1 MTVSIDKLFGDKLD
15 FDIKF
20 WVKIKDI
27 CKIEKETFVGISVF
41 GYENKEKYS
50 IYVLQ
55 KWFEEKHVALL
66 LIEEEKKT
74 MFLSKTLMHYVWS

>member
-1 MTVSIDKLFGDKLD
+1 MTVSIDKLFGDELD

-27 CKIEKETFVGISVF
+27 CKTEKETFVGISVF

-50 IYVLQ
+50 IYV
-55 KWFEEKHVALL
+55 
-66 LIEEEKKT
+66 
-74 MFLSKTLMHYVWS
+74 